1 MKGNSSYEVWV
12 GESILKPMKIG
23 ARGTAPFACPLA
35 QLAHSYCSFRLRTLL
50 LSFARSWKG
59 SMCLWIE
66 FIDFMVFA
74 ASWNFFFSLER
85 FFLFFAFRQ
94 SFVILSA
101 FCLLVGPTQF
111 AQLVNNNKVIS

>member
-74 ASWNFFFSLER
+74 ASWDFFFSVSKGFS
-85 FFLFFAFRQ
+85 FFSPSVNLL
-94 SFVILSA
+94 SFCQPFVY
-101 FCLLVGPTQF
+101 LL
-111 AQLVNNNKVIS
+111 AQPNLRN